1 MIFHE
6 MASSQDSPL
15 RMFAEFDGD
24 INKIFGAGTEGDMPV
39 LITRNMVNFPGVL
52 ASVTIARD
60 ATKQLV
66 KYIEKHPKQHFAMF
80 CQKDINIEEPS
91 AEDLCE

>member
-6 MASSQDSPL
+6 MAPSQDSPF

-24 INKIFGAGTEGDMPV
+24 INKIFGAGKEGDMPV

-52 ASVTIARD
+52 GTVLYVELEVGILYLPVD
-60 ATKQLV
+60 KLQ
-66 KYIEKHPKQHFAMF
+66 
-80 CQKDINIEEPS
+80 
-91 AEDLCE
+91 

>member
-1 MIFHE
+1 MSVFDR
-6 MASSQDSPL
+6 MMSSQDSPL

-24 INKIFGAGTEGDMPV
+24 INKVFEMGKEGDMPV

-52 ASVTIARD
+52 TSVTIARD
-60 ATKQLV
+60 ATRQLV

-80 CQKDINIEEPS
+80 CQKDIRRKMI
-91 AEDLCE
+91 CR